1 MVKTVSHQFRSLP
14 DAGWRYLMHFATLK
28 SIVVAPLYQKITM
41 RTLGSLNAARSM
53 HLIPQP
59 TVAIIAMADQWM
71 HALTAVLLTFI
82 SSLLLWQDLA
92 ARRKS
97 KEFVNI

>member
-1 MVKTVSHQFRSLP
+1 
-14 DAGWRYLMHFATLK
+14 
-28 SIVVAPLYQKITM
+28 
-41 RTLGSLNAARSM
+41 M